1 MLRISYECPTCGHQW
16 QEVYE
21 CACDSECP
29 ECGEGA
35 ITAASWEELTPGQ
48 AAEANKP
55 KSWLVTRTVLE
66 SVFIEAKNEREA
78 IEQAIGLDDAKWA
91 RSIDREDYDA
101 GPPPAGGFILGKPI
115 V

>member
-1 MLRISYECPTCGHQW
+1 MLNINYECPTCGHQW
-16 QEVYE
+16 TELYE

-35 ITAASWEELTPGQ
+35 ITAASWTEATPEQVEQ
-48 AAEANKP
+48 ATKP
-55 KSWLVTRTVLE
+55 RQWLVTRTVLE
-66 SVFIEAKNEREA
+66 CLFIEARSEEEA
-78 IEQAIGLDDAKWA
+78 IEEAIGLDDAKWS